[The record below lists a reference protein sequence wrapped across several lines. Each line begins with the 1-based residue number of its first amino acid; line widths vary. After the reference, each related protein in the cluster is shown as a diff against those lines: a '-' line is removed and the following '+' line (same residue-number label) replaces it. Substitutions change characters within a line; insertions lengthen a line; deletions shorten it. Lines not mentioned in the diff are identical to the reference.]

1 MMVQLPVL
9 PGLKIPPVKPAL
21 QPEGKLLS

>member
-9 PGLKIPPVKPAL
+9 PGLKIPPGKPAL
-21 QPEGKLLS
+21 QPEGELLT